1 MPDHVKNTKTKQNSQ
16 RKGALR
22 LEPCH
27 CDNMRM
33 PPWLTGKKCTW
44 CCVRLLR
51 AQRADKERDGGRLVA
66 GAAWLHV
73 QSVFLKNGI
82 RIDNHI
88 HKHPQPLS
96 HPQHDTYVRIA
107 PRFGSTERAK
117 PQSPPLLSIIRHSSI
132 YIEHVQNHTSV
143 AF

>member
-1 MPDHVKNTKTKQNSQ
+1 MKNKGSNFGSKREPNPARGKKLHIDIQPEMPDHVKNTKTKQNSQ

-51 AQRADKERDGGRLVA
+51 AQRADKERDGGRLAA
-66 GAAWLHV
+66 GAA
-73 QSVFLKNGI
+73 
-82 RIDNHI
+82 
-88 HKHPQPLS
+88 
-96 HPQHDTYVRIA
+96 
-107 PRFGSTERAK
+107 
-117 PQSPPLLSIIRHSSI
+117 
-132 YIEHVQNHTSV
+132 
-143 AF
+143 